1 MAPAKP
7 KAKKTKLK
15 LRPLA
20 DRVEV
25 ERDEA
30 EERTAGGIV
39 LPDKAKEKINRGK
52 VIAVGDGKLNDEG
65 KRVPLQ
71 VKPGDRVLF
80 AKYGGDE
87 FQLDNDEYLLIR
99 ESDIL
104 AVIE

>member
-1 MAPAKP
+1 MATAALKRK
-7 KAKKTKLK
+7 KAKIK

-20 DRVEV
+20 DRVV
-25 ERDEA
+25 VARDET
-30 EERTAGGIV
+30 EELTAGGIV

-71 VKPGDRVLF
+71 VKTGDHVLF
-80 AKYGGDE
+80 SKYSEDE
-87 FQLDNDEYLLIR
+87 FKLGDDEWLLIR

-104 AVIE
+104 AVID

>member
-1 MAPAKP
+1 MTTATLERK
-7 KAKKTKLK
+7 KAKVK

-20 DRVEV
+20 DRVVV

-30 EERTAGGIV
+30 DERTAGGIV

-71 VKPGDRVLF
+71 VKPGDHVLF
-80 AKYGGDE
+80 GRYGGDD
-87 FQLDNDEYLLIR
+87 FKLDDEEWLLIR

-104 AVIE
+104 AVID

>member
-1 MAPAKP
+1 MTTATLKR
-7 KAKKTKLK
+7 KKTKVK

-20 DRVEV
+20 DRVV
-25 ERDEA
+25 VQRDEA

-71 VKPGDRVLF
+71 VKPGNHVLF
-80 AKYGGDE
+80 SKYGGDD
-87 FQLDNDEYLLIR
+87 LTVGDEQWLLIR

-104 AVIE
+104 AVID

>member
-1 MAPAKP
+1 MNMTAATLER
-7 KAKKTKLK
+7 KKSKVK

-20 DRVEV
+20 DRVVV

-30 EERTAGGIV
+30 DERTAGGIV

-71 VKPGDRVLF
+71 VKPGDHVLF
-80 AKYGGDE
+80 GRYVHPRRTRRATP
-87 FQLDNDEYLLIR
+87 LR
-99 ESDIL
+99 RHSRHR
-104 AVIE
+104 